1 MTKRALPFPLH
12 YRTGQRYVL
21 VVTLNV
27 DAWPGLELVNP
38 AIGGHRNE
46 VWFGHFRDRPVSV
59 RQSCRSEASLAWE
72 LQLLCTLI
80 KRGFLVPAP
89 VACETGSLSSEGV
102 VVQDWIDGHEPS
114 SDDEWGLV
122 ADELMH
128 LHATCA
134 DVAQRPGCMAVTDL
148 TATSR
153 SVDADMSAAPI
164 EVAEVILGIFN
175 SYRHIPVSLIH
186 GDPNASNIRI
196 TNDGRVALLDWDESR
211 VDVVWHDLSNL
222 GIQVLSDVDHE
233 RAQRLSNAWETANA
247 WVAEPEYAQRRYAA
261 LRNSLL

>member
-12 YRTGQRYVL
+12 YRTGERYVL

-27 DAWPGLELVNP
+27 DAWPGLQLVNP

-46 VWFGHFRDRPVSV
+46 VWVGELCDRIVSV

-72 LQLLCTLI
+72 LQLLCTLSN
-80 KRGFLVPAP
+80 RGFLVPAP
-89 VACETGSLSSEGV
+89 VACETGSLSYEGV

-114 SDDEWGLV
+114 SDDEWRLV
-122 ADELMH
+122 
-128 LHATCA
+128 
-134 DVAQRPGCMAVTDL
+134 
-148 TATSR
+148 
-153 SVDADMSAAPI
+153 ADMSAIPI
-164 EVAEVILGIFN
+164 EVAEVIFGIFN

-196 TNDGRVALLDWDESR
+196 TNDGRGALLDWDESR

-222 GIQVLSDVDHE
+222 GIQVLGDADHAG
-233 RAQRLSNAWETANA
+233 AQRLSNAWEAANA
-247 WVAEPEYAQRRYAA
+247 WTAEPGYAQRRYAA
-261 LRNSLL
+261 LQHSLPSD